1 MVDFQV
7 IASGSSGNCYRI
19 SDGRSTLLLE
29 AGIRFKEIREA
40 LAFRISGLAGC
51 LVTHEHGDHA
61 KAVKD
66 MIRAGVDC
74 YMSQG
79 TAEALGVSGHHR
91 IHVIKDRH
99 RFSVGTWQVI
109 PFATMHRDA
118 EEPLGFF
125 MASGN
130 TRFFF
135 ATDTMCIPHR
145 FPGMTHIAV
154 ECNYDPELLK
164 ANVKAGVVDRKVRLS
179 TIEGH
184 MSLETCKGF
193 LRTNDLSQVR
203 QIWLLHLSNDNSDA
217 TRFKQEV
224 QAITGKEVYIA

>member
-1 MVDFQV
+1 MVDFRV

-19 SDGRSTLLLE
+19 GDGRSTLLLE

-109 PFATMHRDA
+109 PFATIHDA
-118 EEPLGFF
+118 REPLGFF
-125 MASGN
+125 VASGD
-130 TRFFF
+130 TRFLF
-135 ATDTMCIPHR
+135 ATDTMYILHR

-154 ECNYDPELLK
+154 ECNYDPGILR
-164 ANVKAGVVDRKVRLS
+164 ANVDAGLVDQHVRRRVIGS
-179 TIEGH
+179 H
-184 MSLETCKGF
+184 MSLQTCKEF
-193 LRTNDLSQVR
+193 LLANDLSRVK
-203 QIWLLHLSNDNSDA
+203 QIWLIHLSADNSDA
-217 TRFKQEV
+217 ERFKREI
-224 QAITGKEVYIA
+224 QALTGKEVYVA

>member
-79 TAEALGVSGHHR
+79 TADALGVSDHHR
-91 IHVIKDRH
+91 IRLIKERK
-99 RFSVGTWQVI
+99 RFSIGTWQVI
-109 PFATMHRDA
+109 PFTTIHDA

-125 MASGN
+125 MSSGDV
-130 TRFFF
+130 RFFF
-135 ATDTMCIPHR
+135 ATDTMYIPHR
-145 FPGMTHIAV
+145 FTDMTHIAV